1 MKNLKLIYVSII
13 LVMFAMTS
21 CTNDDSIIQQE
32 ATTKSL
38 SAKSSMQELSYHFND
53 DGTLTQNDGTTDNNP
68 IGNILF
74 DFCFEFE
81 YPVTLSYN
89 SGATVVI
96 NDFDALVDVLINMT
110 DNLYIDGIAFPFN
123 VFVFNP
129 NSGAVEV
136 QTINTENDFV
146 TLIESCG
153 FDEDDCVYTDDFDPI
168 CIEIQDFMGE
178 SFIIQFP
185 NMSYAIC
192 EGFTQND
199 VVVCDEIV
207 DPGVDDNECFEFDY
221 PISIV
226 TLAGSTIEVSSDE
239 EWETIMF
246 TIQGFDFVYPFN
258 VILLNGDTTQTIA
271 NDNDFISLLDTCYDF
286 DPIDPCNCTDEY
298 APVCVESDGFVITYN
313 NFCLAQCEGY
323 TQADIVDCGTSQGDC
338 SISNVE
344 VTIGDCNDDSTYS
357 LTLNFNYE
365 ITGGDYG
372 FTLYDVNQQ
381 VIGQSVYSFDD
392 LPLTINLNENISPFI
407 YIVADSDNGGCSSFV
422 EWFLPNCDGSGT
434 SDCWEF
440 VYPVDIEVNGVTQ
453 TINSN
458 TELDVIITDPSVQY
472 QPVYPFSITINQ
484 VAQQIDTPNNFW
496 EIGEWESMCD

>member
-1 MKNLKLIYVSII
+1 MSIVKNIKLLYVSITI
-13 LVMFAMTS
+13 AVLTLVS
-21 CTNDDSIIQQE
+21 CTNEEAFVQQDG
-32 ATTKSL
+32 TIKSFA
-38 SAKSSMQELSYHFND
+38 AKTAMQELSYHFNE
-53 DGTLTQNDGTTDNNP
+53 DGTLAQDNGIIDNNP
-68 IGNILF
+68 VGNILF

-89 SGATVVI
+89 SGVTVVI
-96 NDFDALVDVLINMT
+96 NNFDALIDVLINMT
-110 DNLYIDGIAFPFN
+110 DNLYVDGIAFPFN

-129 NSGAVEV
+129 DSGAIEI

-146 TLIESCG
+146 ALIESCG
-153 FDEDDCVYTDDFDPI
+153 FDENDCVYTADFDPI
-168 CIEIQDFMGE
+168 CIEIQDPTGE

-246 TIQGFDFVYPFN
+246 TIQGFGFVYPFN
-258 VILLNGDTTQTIA
+258 VILLDDSTIQTIT
-271 NDNDFISLLDTCYDF
+271 NDDDFISLLDTCYDV
-286 DPIDPCNCTDEY
+286 DPIDSCDCTYEY
-298 APVCVESDGFVITYN
+298 TPVCVESDGFVITYD
-313 NFCLAQCEGY
+313 NFCLAQCDGF
-323 TQADIVDCGTSQGDC
+323 TQNDVVDCGTSQSDC
-338 SISNVE
+338 FISNIE
-344 VTIGDCNDDSTYS
+344 VAIGDCNDDSTYS

-392 LPLTINLNENISPFI
+392 LPLTINLNENISPII
-407 YIVADSDNGGCSSFV
+407 YIVADSDNGGCYGFV
-422 EWFLPNCDGSGT
+422 EWFLPDCDGSGT
-434 SDCWEF
+434 K
-440 VYPVDIEVNGVTQ
+440 
-453 TINSN
+453 
-458 TELDVIITDPSVQY
+458 
-472 QPVYPFSITINQ
+472 
-484 VAQQIDTPNNFW
+484 
-496 EIGEWESMCD
+496 